1 MTEVHKRKILQI
13 LRNRGL
19 HARADWV
26 DRQLPERVDL
36 DKNAGLLA
44 TLQIS
49 PADLADPRHD
59 RAQARHRATPSTA
72 QPTDARRHLAGVN
85 APTVD
90 HTLGADP
97 RRGAELTGLEITA
110 VTPED
115 LPLDDHEGLVV
126 PG

>member
-26 DRQLPERVDL
+26 DRQLPERVIWTRTPGYSQPCRS
-36 DKNAGLLA
+36 AQP
-44 TLQIS
+44 TS
-49 PADLADPRHD
+49 PTHRHD

-72 QPTDARRHLAGVN
+72 QPTDARRHLVGVN